1 METVRGNKR
10 FKPLSLEVIC
20 FAEITNTIVNP
31 EINPKTQ
38 RNLVYDRDV
47 HMDGEELELTT
58 DVKQLT
64 TAWREKKKKN
74 QKWIFYSL

>member
-1 METVRGNKR
+1 METVRENKR
-10 FKPLSLEVIC
+10 FKPLSLGVIC

-47 HMDGEELELTT
+47 HIDREEPELTH
-58 DVKQLT
+58 DVK
-64 TAWREKKKKN
+64 
-74 QKWIFYSL
+74 